1 MDWLFFSCLV
11 CLHHIWNSKK
21 NLGPLFVCT
30 ITFFLMISLLFNGHN
45 LFRLKQGKVIHVIF
59 FCFFPSSLF
68 GFLIINT
75 INIKQTS
82 RRNALNSS
90 GNMLIFHFFF
100 LVVASFIPIL
110 QKSGRRSGSKGEKS
124 KFDFHLQL
132 SLSLVIRSLAYQPP
146 MLAIFSNNL
155 FVIYLIF
162 DIYLSLLSSAGYHPP
177 MLAICFFFSSSNN
190 IFLSFILLF
199 NICLSLCLS
208 CHLQATTL
216 PCWQY
221 LFISQT
227 FWRQTDFLLL
237 HHPSLSP

>member
-90 GNMLIFHFFF
+90 GNMLIFHFLFF
-100 LVVASFIPIL
+100 LPIL
-110 QKSGRRSGSKGEKS
+110 FQFCRKGGGGVAQRERKANS
-124 KFDFHLQL
+124 I
-132 SLSLVIRSLAYQPP
+132 STSS
-146 MLAIFSNNL
+146 S
-155 FVIYLIF
+155 
-162 DIYLSLLSSAGYHPP
+162 LSLLSSAALPT
-177 MLAICFFFSSSNN
+177 N
-190 IFLSFILLF
+190 
-199 NICLSLCLS
+199 
-208 CHLQATTL
+208 L
-216 PCWQY
+216 PCWQFFQIIY
-221 LFISQT
+221 LSFI
-227 FWRQTDFLLL
+227 
-237 HHPSLSP
+237 

>member
-30 ITFFLMISLLFNGHN
+30 VTFFLMISLLFNGHN

-90 GNMLIFHFFF
+90 GNMLIFHFLFF
-100 LVVASFIPIL
+100 VVAYFIPIL
-110 QKSGRRSGSKGEKS
+110 QKRGEEEWLKGREKQIR
-124 KFDFHLQL
+124 FPPPAL
-132 SLSLVIRSLAYQPP
+132 SLSCHPQPCLP
-146 MLAIFSNNL
+146 TSHVGN
-155 FVIYLIF
+155 
-162 DIYLSLLSSAGYHPP
+162 
-177 MLAICFFFSSSNN
+177 FFK
-190 IFLSFILLF
+190 
-199 NICLSLCLS
+199 
-208 CHLQATTL
+208 
-216 PCWQY
+216 
-221 LFISQT
+221 
-227 FWRQTDFLLL
+227 
-237 HHPSLSP
+237 